1 MPNIKTNK
9 MASITFRLT
18 AEEKEALVKYCQERD
33 LSLSWVVRQAIKNI
47 INGQDMD
54 IDVDK

>member
-18 AEEKEALVKYCQERD
+18 TEEKEALVKYCQERD
-33 LSLSWVVRQAIKNI
+33 LSLSWVVR
-47 INGQDMD
+47 
-54 IDVDK
+54 